1 MNDNAFNKKS
11 TIKVKKTASGKIPDS
26 VGFSRTDGPIMPL
39 DEQLAD
45 MERNGLIVERTPNG
59 IIISKKIE

>member
-1 MNDNAFNKKS
+1 MNENAFSKKS
-11 TIKVKKTASGKIPDS
+11 SIKVRKTMTGTLHDS

-45 MERNGLIVERTPNG
+45 MVRNGYNVERTENG
-59 IIISKKIE
+59 IIITKIV

>member
-11 TIKVKKTASGKIPDS
+11 TIKVKKTASGKIPDN

-39 DEQLAD
+39 DEQLKE
-45 MERNGLIVERTPNG
+45 MEKSGLLVERTPNG
-59 IIISKKIE
+59 ILITKKV

>member
-1 MNDNAFNKKS
+1 MNENAFSKKS
-11 TIKVKKTASGKIPDS
+11 SIKVRKTMTGPLHDS

-45 MERNGLIVERTPNG
+45 MVRNGYNVERTENG
-59 IIISKKIE
+59 IIITKIV